1 MMKKRIHVN
10 MFLMLGTFHII
21 PVGIDNTVRVN
32 VKVND
37 DAGMPVR
44 NAMVSAGTRRDRID
58 LWTNSS
64 PEYRSVNEKTD
75 KKGRVS
81 L

>member
-10 MFLMLGTFHII
+10 MFLMLGAFHIT

-44 NAMVSAGTRRDRID
+44 NAIVSSCTRRDRID
-58 LWTNSS
+58 LWTNAS
-64 PEYRSVNEKTD
+64 PESRIVKENTAFADYS
-75 KKGRVS
+75 
-81 L
+81 